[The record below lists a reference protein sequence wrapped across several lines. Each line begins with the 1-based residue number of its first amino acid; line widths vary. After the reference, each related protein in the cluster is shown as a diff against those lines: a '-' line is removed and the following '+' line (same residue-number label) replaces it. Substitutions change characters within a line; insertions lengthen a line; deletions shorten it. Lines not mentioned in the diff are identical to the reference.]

1 MERYIEGLSLH
12 HWHRRQKEAVPI
24 KHVAQRHRG
33 AKESGR
39 RSGRDREA
47 RKGGRVDVLQRRDE
61 GSSQQPGWWW
71 RDGVSKLCLPSP
83 YFFVPTPQQPRQFGS
98 PRTRFAV

>member
-12 HWHRRQKEAVPI
+12 HWPRRQKEAVPV

-61 GSSQQPGWWW
+61 GSSQQPGA
-71 RDGVSKLCLPSP
+71 RTGEIDNNVTDDCQG
-83 YFFVPTPQQPRQFGS
+83 PRA
-98 PRTRFAV
+98 TKNDI